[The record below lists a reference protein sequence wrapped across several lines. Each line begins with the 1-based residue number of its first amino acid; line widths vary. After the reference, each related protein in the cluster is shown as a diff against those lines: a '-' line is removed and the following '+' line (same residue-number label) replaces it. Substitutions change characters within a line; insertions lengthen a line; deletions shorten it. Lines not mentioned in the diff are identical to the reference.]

1 MNNLP
6 LSLYVH
12 WPFCKSKCPYC
23 DFNSYVRP
31 EVDENAW
38 HDALLKEL
46 DYWGEQTQGR
56 TLQSIFFGGGTP
68 SLMPARTV
76 EAIISRAR
84 AWWSAQEEVEI
95 TLEANPTSVEANKLH
110 DFRLAGVNRLS
121 LGIQSLRPDA
131 LVFLGREHSVE
142 EAKNALMLAAKIFP
156 RFSFD
161 LIYAR
166 PQQPLDEWCIELG
179 EALDFGAQH
188 LSLYQLTIEENTRF
202 ASLYEQGRFT
212 LPNED
217 DAARLY
223 GETNAILTKR
233 GFSAYEVSNYA
244 QNGFECQHNLTYWRY
259 QDYIGIGPG
268 AHGRT
273 TLDKQKMAT
282 STHKTPETWLKRV
295 SDHCHGLQETTVLTQ
310 DEQLEECLL
319 MGLRLEEGISLAKLA
334 KYNFKPRAE
343 KIRMLTEN
351 DLIQFT
357 KTHLKATAEG
367 RLRLNAVLPELI

>member
-1 MNNLP
+1 MNNQP

-31 EVDENAW
+31 EVDEHAW

-56 TLQSIFFGGGTP
+56 ALQSIFFGGGTP

-76 EAIISRAR
+76 EAIISRAC
-84 AWWSAQEEVEI
+84 AWWSAHEEIEI

-121 LGIQSLRPDA
+121 LGIQSLRSDA
-131 LVFLGREHSVE
+131 LAFLGREHSVE
-142 EAKNALMLAAKIFP
+142 EAKNALKLAAKIFP

-166 PQQPLDEWCIELG
+166 PLQTLDEWRAELD
-179 EALDFGAQH
+179 EALGFGAQH

-202 ASLYEQGRFT
+202 ASLFEQGRFT
-212 LPNED
+212 LPDED

-223 GETNAILTKR
+223 NETNALLAKR
-233 GFSAYEVSNYA
+233 GFFAYEVSNYA

-268 AHGRT
+268 AHGRI
-273 TLDKQKMAT
+273 TLATQKRAT
-282 STHKTPETWLKRV
+282 NTHKTPETWLKRV
-295 SDHCHGLQETTVLTQ
+295 NDHGHGLQETTVLAQ
-310 DEQLEECLL
+310 DEQLQECLL
-319 MGLRLEEGISLAKLA
+319 MGLRLEEGISLATLA
-334 KYNFKPRAE
+334 MYDFKPHAE
-343 KIRMLTEN
+343 KIRMLTEH
-351 DLIQFT
+351 DLIKFT